1 MRKRLKI
8 VSISF
13 MLLVAGMVIFSV
25 ALPEKAASHQGQGSL
40 VREDVMRKT
49 LSLTAARAHTL
60 QFLPPALPGHPWRV
74 TRIRRINMAAVI
86 KATGAPF
93 VPQGQETTQVFW
105 VEAVGTL
112 GNWTVASLYRRTHPQ
127 ASLARGGPYKGG
139 IALDTTTGAVL
150 FMYYAPIGTST
161 TLGQSGHG
169 DHRSSAASPDPRSIG
184 LPRP

>member
-1 MRKRLKI
+1 
-8 VSISF
+8 
-13 MLLVAGMVIFSV
+13 
-25 ALPEKAASHQGQGSL
+25 
-40 VREDVMRKT
+40 MRKT

-60 QFLPPALPGHPWRV
+60 QFLPPALPGHLWRV